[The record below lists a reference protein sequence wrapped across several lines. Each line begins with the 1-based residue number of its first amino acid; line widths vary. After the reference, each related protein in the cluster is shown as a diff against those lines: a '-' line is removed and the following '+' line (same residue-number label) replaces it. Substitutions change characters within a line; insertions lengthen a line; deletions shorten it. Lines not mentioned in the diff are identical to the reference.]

1 MNKLKATMRD
11 IKNSNYIVLGVGYC
25 DLQATLNYES
35 PEYYATR
42 AEGWACD
49 CYRINERY
57 SIVTGYSTQRS
68 STTHA
73 NDYYGLNEAMRTLE
87 QKVLSENMTREERK
101 QALIN
106 LLDDYLDS

>member
-1 MNKLKATMRD
+1 MKIKATMRN
-11 IKNSNYIVLGVGYC
+11 IKNSNYVVLGVGYC
-25 DLQATLNYES
+25 DLQAVLNYES

-57 SIVTGYSTQRS
+57 SIVTVYSTQRS

-73 NDYYGLNEAMRTLE
+73 NDYDGMNEAMLALE
-87 QKVLSENMTREERK
+87 QKVLSDNMTREERK
-101 QALIN
+101 QALIS
-106 LLDDYLDS
+106 LLDEYLA